1 MIKEGR
7 TSSNKLNYVTELGN
21 IIDGMKSD
29 IEKKGTVNWDEIT
42 KDNSK
47 ALLIGHEIDKIA
59 NHISDKSELRDL
71 YFAVLGGKIQKDR
84 TVGKGKITVEPLN
97 ENETINF
104 YNSVKQFANK
114 KHIVLHEEGKINN
127 KIDEM
132 SAKIEQNKI
141 ITIKNKIEKS
151 DSVYSTFEK
160 IISSEFDR
168 TDILD
173 NNRFRGGKAS
183 NSKEWNGFAKQ
194 ITDMKEYFDI
204 MRNEKK
210 DDLETSNTHMKNAII
225 LTEDLSLK
233 AQLYVVEKEGQF
245 IAGSSDSGKARL
257 EFAREMISISERMKI
272 ANEII
277 KNDKLNIDLSANGL
291 NISKQ
296 QMIDMV
302 TNGEYVKSTYLAS
315 YNAFSSNGM
324 KNLTSGRIRD
334 NESLTEY
341 ISSAVA
347 AEKLADRAANQALAK
362 QGGKY
367 NTPESKQFFVQNY
380 KKQLFNSTQF
390 IDYLKKKNFNTP
402 EKVAAIDSV
411 EMNADFKKHVIDKVS
426 VKIGEKAVKSADAMN
441 KMKENL
447 QNIRQAGNPK
457 IKNPQIKVT
466 QAKGPMA

>member
-302 TNGEYVKSTYLAS
+302 TNGEYVKSTYLA
-315 YNAFSSNGM
+315 
-324 KNLTSGRIRD
+324 
-334 NESLTEY
+334 
-341 ISSAVA
+341 
-347 AEKLADRAANQALAK
+347 
-362 QGGKY
+362 
-367 NTPESKQFFVQNY
+367 
-380 KKQLFNSTQF
+380 
-390 IDYLKKKNFNTP
+390 
-402 EKVAAIDSV
+402 
-411 EMNADFKKHVIDKVS
+411 
-426 VKIGEKAVKSADAMN
+426 
-441 KMKENL
+441 
-447 QNIRQAGNPK
+447 
-457 IKNPQIKVT
+457 
-466 QAKGPMA
+466 

>member
-1 MIKEGR
+1 
-7 TSSNKLNYVTELGN
+7 
-21 IIDGMKSD
+21 
-29 IEKKGTVNWDEIT
+29 
-42 KDNSK
+42 
-47 ALLIGHEIDKIA
+47 
-59 NHISDKSELRDL
+59 
-71 YFAVLGGKIQKDR
+71 
-84 TVGKGKITVEPLN
+84 
-97 ENETINF
+97 
-104 YNSVKQFANK
+104 
-114 KHIVLHEEGKINN
+114 
-127 KIDEM
+127 
-132 SAKIEQNKI
+132 
-141 ITIKNKIEKS
+141 
-151 DSVYSTFEK
+151 
-160 IISSEFDR
+160 
-168 TDILD
+168 
-173 NNRFRGGKAS
+173 
-183 NSKEWNGFAKQ
+183 
-194 ITDMKEYFDI
+194 
-204 MRNEKK
+204 
-210 DDLETSNTHMKNAII
+210 MKNAII

-426 VKIGEKAVKSADAMN
+426 VKIGEKAVKSADVMN

>member
-210 DDLETSNTHMKNAII
+210 DDHETSNTHMKNAII

-302 TNGEYVKSTYLAS
+302 TNGENVKSTYLA
-315 YNAFSSNGM
+315 
-324 KNLTSGRIRD
+324 
-334 NESLTEY
+334 
-341 ISSAVA
+341 
-347 AEKLADRAANQALAK
+347 
-362 QGGKY
+362 
-367 NTPESKQFFVQNY
+367 
-380 KKQLFNSTQF
+380 
-390 IDYLKKKNFNTP
+390 
-402 EKVAAIDSV
+402 
-411 EMNADFKKHVIDKVS
+411 
-426 VKIGEKAVKSADAMN
+426 
-441 KMKENL
+441 
-447 QNIRQAGNPK
+447 
-457 IKNPQIKVT
+457 
-466 QAKGPMA
+466 

>member
-1 MIKEGR
+1 
-7 TSSNKLNYVTELGN
+7 
-21 IIDGMKSD
+21 MK
-29 IEKKGTVNWDEIT
+29 KKGTVNWDEIT

-302 TNGEYVKSTYLAS
+302 TNGEYVKSTYLA
-315 YNAFSSNGM
+315 
-324 KNLTSGRIRD
+324 
-334 NESLTEY
+334 
-341 ISSAVA
+341 
-347 AEKLADRAANQALAK
+347 
-362 QGGKY
+362 
-367 NTPESKQFFVQNY
+367 
-380 KKQLFNSTQF
+380 
-390 IDYLKKKNFNTP
+390 
-402 EKVAAIDSV
+402 
-411 EMNADFKKHVIDKVS
+411 
-426 VKIGEKAVKSADAMN
+426 
-441 KMKENL
+441 
-447 QNIRQAGNPK
+447 
-457 IKNPQIKVT
+457 
-466 QAKGPMA
+466 

>member
-233 AQLYVVEKEGQF
+233 AQLYVVEKEG
-245 IAGSSDSGKARL
+245 SSDSGKARL

-302 TNGEYVKSTYLAS
+302 TNGEYVKSTYLA
-315 YNAFSSNGM
+315 
-324 KNLTSGRIRD
+324 
-334 NESLTEY
+334 
-341 ISSAVA
+341 
-347 AEKLADRAANQALAK
+347 
-362 QGGKY
+362 
-367 NTPESKQFFVQNY
+367 
-380 KKQLFNSTQF
+380 
-390 IDYLKKKNFNTP
+390 
-402 EKVAAIDSV
+402 
-411 EMNADFKKHVIDKVS
+411 
-426 VKIGEKAVKSADAMN
+426 
-441 KMKENL
+441 
-447 QNIRQAGNPK
+447 
-457 IKNPQIKVT
+457 
-466 QAKGPMA
+466 

>member
-84 TVGKGKITVEPLN
+84 TVGKGKITEEPLN

-210 DDLETSNTHMKNAII
+210 DDHETSNTHMKNAII

-302 TNGEYVKSTYLAS
+302 TNGEYVKSTYLA
-315 YNAFSSNGM
+315 
-324 KNLTSGRIRD
+324 
-334 NESLTEY
+334 
-341 ISSAVA
+341 
-347 AEKLADRAANQALAK
+347 
-362 QGGKY
+362 
-367 NTPESKQFFVQNY
+367 
-380 KKQLFNSTQF
+380 
-390 IDYLKKKNFNTP
+390 
-402 EKVAAIDSV
+402 
-411 EMNADFKKHVIDKVS
+411 
-426 VKIGEKAVKSADAMN
+426 
-441 KMKENL
+441 
-447 QNIRQAGNPK
+447 
-457 IKNPQIKVT
+457 
-466 QAKGPMA
+466 

>member
-210 DDLETSNTHMKNAII
+210 DDHETSNTHMKNAII

-277 KNDKLNIDLSANGL
+277 KNDKLNIDLSAHHIMHFL
-291 NISKQ
+291 
-296 QMIDMV
+296 QM
-302 TNGEYVKSTYLAS
+302 E
-315 YNAFSSNGM
+315 
-324 KNLTSGRIRD
+324 
-334 NESLTEY
+334 
-341 ISSAVA
+341 
-347 AEKLADRAANQALAK
+347 
-362 QGGKY
+362 
-367 NTPESKQFFVQNY
+367 
-380 KKQLFNSTQF
+380 
-390 IDYLKKKNFNTP
+390 
-402 EKVAAIDSV
+402 
-411 EMNADFKKHVIDKVS
+411 
-426 VKIGEKAVKSADAMN
+426 
-441 KMKENL
+441 
-447 QNIRQAGNPK
+447 
-457 IKNPQIKVT
+457 
-466 QAKGPMA
+466 

>member
-173 NNRFRGGKAS
+173 NNRFCGGKAS

-277 KNDKLNIDLSANGL
+277 KNDKLNIYLSANGL

-302 TNGEYVKSTYLAS
+302 TNGEYVKSTYLA
-315 YNAFSSNGM
+315 
-324 KNLTSGRIRD
+324 
-334 NESLTEY
+334 
-341 ISSAVA
+341 
-347 AEKLADRAANQALAK
+347 
-362 QGGKY
+362 
-367 NTPESKQFFVQNY
+367 
-380 KKQLFNSTQF
+380 
-390 IDYLKKKNFNTP
+390 
-402 EKVAAIDSV
+402 
-411 EMNADFKKHVIDKVS
+411 
-426 VKIGEKAVKSADAMN
+426 
-441 KMKENL
+441 
-447 QNIRQAGNPK
+447 
-457 IKNPQIKVT
+457 
-466 QAKGPMA
+466 

>member
-42 KDNSK
+42 KDNLK

-210 DDLETSNTHMKNAII
+210 DDHETSNTHMKNAII

-302 TNGEYVKSTYLAS
+302 TNGEYVKSTYLA
-315 YNAFSSNGM
+315 
-324 KNLTSGRIRD
+324 
-334 NESLTEY
+334 
-341 ISSAVA
+341 
-347 AEKLADRAANQALAK
+347 
-362 QGGKY
+362 
-367 NTPESKQFFVQNY
+367 
-380 KKQLFNSTQF
+380 
-390 IDYLKKKNFNTP
+390 
-402 EKVAAIDSV
+402 
-411 EMNADFKKHVIDKVS
+411 
-426 VKIGEKAVKSADAMN
+426 
-441 KMKENL
+441 
-447 QNIRQAGNPK
+447 
-457 IKNPQIKVT
+457 
-466 QAKGPMA
+466 

>member
-21 IIDGMKSD
+21 IIDGIKSD

-173 NNRFRGGKAS
+173 NNRFCGGKAS

-210 DDLETSNTHMKNAII
+210 DDHETSNTHMKNAII

-302 TNGEYVKSTYLAS
+302 TNGEYVKSTYLA
-315 YNAFSSNGM
+315 
-324 KNLTSGRIRD
+324 
-334 NESLTEY
+334 
-341 ISSAVA
+341 
-347 AEKLADRAANQALAK
+347 
-362 QGGKY
+362 
-367 NTPESKQFFVQNY
+367 
-380 KKQLFNSTQF
+380 
-390 IDYLKKKNFNTP
+390 
-402 EKVAAIDSV
+402 
-411 EMNADFKKHVIDKVS
+411 
-426 VKIGEKAVKSADAMN
+426 
-441 KMKENL
+441 
-447 QNIRQAGNPK
+447 
-457 IKNPQIKVT
+457 
-466 QAKGPMA
+466 

>member
-277 KNDKLNIDLSANGL
+277 KNDKLNIYLSANGL

-302 TNGEYVKSTYLAS
+302 TNGEYVKSTYLA
-315 YNAFSSNGM
+315 
-324 KNLTSGRIRD
+324 
-334 NESLTEY
+334 
-341 ISSAVA
+341 
-347 AEKLADRAANQALAK
+347 
-362 QGGKY
+362 
-367 NTPESKQFFVQNY
+367 
-380 KKQLFNSTQF
+380 
-390 IDYLKKKNFNTP
+390 
-402 EKVAAIDSV
+402 
-411 EMNADFKKHVIDKVS
+411 
-426 VKIGEKAVKSADAMN
+426 
-441 KMKENL
+441 
-447 QNIRQAGNPK
+447 
-457 IKNPQIKVT
+457 
-466 QAKGPMA
+466 

>member
-257 EFAREMISISERMKI
+257 EFAREMISILERMKI

-302 TNGEYVKSTYLAS
+302 TNGEYVKSTYLA
-315 YNAFSSNGM
+315 
-324 KNLTSGRIRD
+324 
-334 NESLTEY
+334 
-341 ISSAVA
+341 
-347 AEKLADRAANQALAK
+347 
-362 QGGKY
+362 
-367 NTPESKQFFVQNY
+367 
-380 KKQLFNSTQF
+380 
-390 IDYLKKKNFNTP
+390 
-402 EKVAAIDSV
+402 
-411 EMNADFKKHVIDKVS
+411 
-426 VKIGEKAVKSADAMN
+426 
-441 KMKENL
+441 
-447 QNIRQAGNPK
+447 
-457 IKNPQIKVT
+457 
-466 QAKGPMA
+466 

>member
-173 NNRFRGGKAS
+173 NNRFCGGKAS

-210 DDLETSNTHMKNAII
+210 DDHETSNTHMKNAII

-277 KNDKLNIDLSANGL
+277 KNDKLNIYLSANGL

-302 TNGEYVKSTYLAS
+302 TNGEYVKSTYLA
-315 YNAFSSNGM
+315 
-324 KNLTSGRIRD
+324 
-334 NESLTEY
+334 
-341 ISSAVA
+341 
-347 AEKLADRAANQALAK
+347 
-362 QGGKY
+362 
-367 NTPESKQFFVQNY
+367 
-380 KKQLFNSTQF
+380 
-390 IDYLKKKNFNTP
+390 
-402 EKVAAIDSV
+402 
-411 EMNADFKKHVIDKVS
+411 
-426 VKIGEKAVKSADAMN
+426 
-441 KMKENL
+441 
-447 QNIRQAGNPK
+447 
-457 IKNPQIKVT
+457 
-466 QAKGPMA
+466 

>member
-210 DDLETSNTHMKNAII
+210 DDHETSNTHMKNAII

-257 EFAREMISISERMKI
+257 EFAREMISILERMKI

-296 QMIDMV
+296 QMMDMV
-302 TNGEYVKSTYLAS
+302 TNGEYVKSTYLA
-315 YNAFSSNGM
+315 
-324 KNLTSGRIRD
+324 
-334 NESLTEY
+334 
-341 ISSAVA
+341 
-347 AEKLADRAANQALAK
+347 
-362 QGGKY
+362 
-367 NTPESKQFFVQNY
+367 
-380 KKQLFNSTQF
+380 
-390 IDYLKKKNFNTP
+390 
-402 EKVAAIDSV
+402 
-411 EMNADFKKHVIDKVS
+411 
-426 VKIGEKAVKSADAMN
+426 
-441 KMKENL
+441 
-447 QNIRQAGNPK
+447 
-457 IKNPQIKVT
+457 
-466 QAKGPMA
+466 

>member
-173 NNRFRGGKAS
+173 NNRFCGGKAS

-210 DDLETSNTHMKNAII
+210 DDHETSNTHMKNAII

-302 TNGEYVKSTYLAS
+302 TNGEYVKSTYLA
-315 YNAFSSNGM
+315 
-324 KNLTSGRIRD
+324 
-334 NESLTEY
+334 
-341 ISSAVA
+341 
-347 AEKLADRAANQALAK
+347 
-362 QGGKY
+362 
-367 NTPESKQFFVQNY
+367 
-380 KKQLFNSTQF
+380 
-390 IDYLKKKNFNTP
+390 
-402 EKVAAIDSV
+402 
-411 EMNADFKKHVIDKVS
+411 
-426 VKIGEKAVKSADAMN
+426 
-441 KMKENL
+441 
-447 QNIRQAGNPK
+447 
-457 IKNPQIKVT
+457 
-466 QAKGPMA
+466 

>member
-210 DDLETSNTHMKNAII
+210 DDHETSNTHMKNAII

-257 EFAREMISISERMKI
+257 EFAREMISILERMKI

-302 TNGEYVKSTYLAS
+302 TNGEYVKSTY
-315 YNAFSSNGM
+315 
-324 KNLTSGRIRD
+324 
-334 NESLTEY
+334 
-341 ISSAVA
+341 
-347 AEKLADRAANQALAK
+347 RA
-362 QGGKY
+362 
-367 NTPESKQFFVQNY
+367 
-380 KKQLFNSTQF
+380 
-390 IDYLKKKNFNTP
+390 
-402 EKVAAIDSV
+402 
-411 EMNADFKKHVIDKVS
+411 
-426 VKIGEKAVKSADAMN
+426 
-441 KMKENL
+441 
-447 QNIRQAGNPK
+447 
-457 IKNPQIKVT
+457 
-466 QAKGPMA
+466 

>member
-42 KDNSK
+42 NDNSK

-210 DDLETSNTHMKNAII
+210 DDHETSNTHMKNAII

-302 TNGEYVKSTYLAS
+302 TNGEYVKSTYLA
-315 YNAFSSNGM
+315 
-324 KNLTSGRIRD
+324 
-334 NESLTEY
+334 
-341 ISSAVA
+341 
-347 AEKLADRAANQALAK
+347 
-362 QGGKY
+362 
-367 NTPESKQFFVQNY
+367 
-380 KKQLFNSTQF
+380 
-390 IDYLKKKNFNTP
+390 
-402 EKVAAIDSV
+402 
-411 EMNADFKKHVIDKVS
+411 
-426 VKIGEKAVKSADAMN
+426 
-441 KMKENL
+441 
-447 QNIRQAGNPK
+447 
-457 IKNPQIKVT
+457 
-466 QAKGPMA
+466 

>member
-183 NSKEWNGFAKQ
+183 NSKEWNGFVKQ

-210 DDLETSNTHMKNAII
+210 DDHETSNTHMKNAII

-302 TNGEYVKSTYLAS
+302 TNGEYVKSTYLA
-315 YNAFSSNGM
+315 
-324 KNLTSGRIRD
+324 
-334 NESLTEY
+334 
-341 ISSAVA
+341 
-347 AEKLADRAANQALAK
+347 
-362 QGGKY
+362 
-367 NTPESKQFFVQNY
+367 
-380 KKQLFNSTQF
+380 
-390 IDYLKKKNFNTP
+390 
-402 EKVAAIDSV
+402 
-411 EMNADFKKHVIDKVS
+411 
-426 VKIGEKAVKSADAMN
+426 
-441 KMKENL
+441 
-447 QNIRQAGNPK
+447 
-457 IKNPQIKVT
+457 
-466 QAKGPMA
+466 

>member
-7 TSSNKLNYVTELGN
+7 TTSNKLNYVTELGN

-173 NNRFRGGKAS
+173 NNRFCGGKAS

-210 DDLETSNTHMKNAII
+210 DDHETSNTHMKNAII

-302 TNGEYVKSTYLAS
+302 TNGEYVKSTYLA
-315 YNAFSSNGM
+315 
-324 KNLTSGRIRD
+324 
-334 NESLTEY
+334 
-341 ISSAVA
+341 
-347 AEKLADRAANQALAK
+347 
-362 QGGKY
+362 
-367 NTPESKQFFVQNY
+367 
-380 KKQLFNSTQF
+380 
-390 IDYLKKKNFNTP
+390 
-402 EKVAAIDSV
+402 
-411 EMNADFKKHVIDKVS
+411 
-426 VKIGEKAVKSADAMN
+426 
-441 KMKENL
+441 
-447 QNIRQAGNPK
+447 
-457 IKNPQIKVT
+457 
-466 QAKGPMA
+466 

>member
-71 YFAVLGGKIQKDR
+71 YFAVLGGKIQQDR

-141 ITIKNKIEKS
+141 NTIKNKIEKS

-183 NSKEWNGFAKQ
+183 NSKEWICK
-194 ITDMKEYFDI
+194 
-204 MRNEKK
+204 
-210 DDLETSNTHMKNAII
+210 
-225 LTEDLSLK
+225 
-233 AQLYVVEKEGQF
+233 
-245 IAGSSDSGKARL
+245 
-257 EFAREMISISERMKI
+257 
-272 ANEII
+272 
-277 KNDKLNIDLSANGL
+277 
-291 NISKQ
+291 
-296 QMIDMV
+296 
-302 TNGEYVKSTYLAS
+302 TNY
-315 YNAFSSNGM
+315 
-324 KNLTSGRIRD
+324 
-334 NESLTEY
+334 
-341 ISSAVA
+341 
-347 AEKLADRAANQALAK
+347 
-362 QGGKY
+362 
-367 NTPESKQFFVQNY
+367 
-380 KKQLFNSTQF
+380 
-390 IDYLKKKNFNTP
+390 
-402 EKVAAIDSV
+402 
-411 EMNADFKKHVIDKVS
+411 
-426 VKIGEKAVKSADAMN
+426 
-441 KMKENL
+441 
-447 QNIRQAGNPK
+447 
-457 IKNPQIKVT
+457 
-466 QAKGPMA
+466 

>member
-114 KHIVLHEEGKINN
+114 KHIVLHEECKINN

-233 AQLYVVEKEGQF
+233 A
-245 IAGSSDSGKARL
+245 
-257 EFAREMISISERMKI
+257 
-272 ANEII
+272 
-277 KNDKLNIDLSANGL
+277 
-291 NISKQ
+291 
-296 QMIDMV
+296 
-302 TNGEYVKSTYLAS
+302 
-315 YNAFSSNGM
+315 
-324 KNLTSGRIRD
+324 
-334 NESLTEY
+334 
-341 ISSAVA
+341 
-347 AEKLADRAANQALAK
+347 
-362 QGGKY
+362 
-367 NTPESKQFFVQNY
+367 
-380 KKQLFNSTQF
+380 
-390 IDYLKKKNFNTP
+390 
-402 EKVAAIDSV
+402 
-411 EMNADFKKHVIDKVS
+411 
-426 VKIGEKAVKSADAMN
+426 
-441 KMKENL
+441 
-447 QNIRQAGNPK
+447 
-457 IKNPQIKVT
+457 
-466 QAKGPMA
+466 

>member
-210 DDLETSNTHMKNAII
+210 DDHETSNTHMKNAII

-302 TNGEYVKSTYLAS
+302 TNGEYVKSTYLA
-315 YNAFSSNGM
+315 
-324 KNLTSGRIRD
+324 
-334 NESLTEY
+334 
-341 ISSAVA
+341 
-347 AEKLADRAANQALAK
+347 
-362 QGGKY
+362 
-367 NTPESKQFFVQNY
+367 
-380 KKQLFNSTQF
+380 
-390 IDYLKKKNFNTP
+390 
-402 EKVAAIDSV
+402 
-411 EMNADFKKHVIDKVS
+411 
-426 VKIGEKAVKSADAMN
+426 
-441 KMKENL
+441 
-447 QNIRQAGNPK
+447 
-457 IKNPQIKVT
+457 
-466 QAKGPMA
+466 

>member
-210 DDLETSNTHMKNAII
+210 DDLETSN
-225 LTEDLSLK
+225 
-233 AQLYVVEKEGQF
+233 
-245 IAGSSDSGKARL
+245 
-257 EFAREMISISERMKI
+257 
-272 ANEII
+272 
-277 KNDKLNIDLSANGL
+277 GL

-302 TNGEYVKSTYLAS
+302 TNGEYVKSTYLA
-315 YNAFSSNGM
+315 
-324 KNLTSGRIRD
+324 
-334 NESLTEY
+334 
-341 ISSAVA
+341 
-347 AEKLADRAANQALAK
+347 
-362 QGGKY
+362 
-367 NTPESKQFFVQNY
+367 
-380 KKQLFNSTQF
+380 
-390 IDYLKKKNFNTP
+390 
-402 EKVAAIDSV
+402 
-411 EMNADFKKHVIDKVS
+411 
-426 VKIGEKAVKSADAMN
+426 
-441 KMKENL
+441 
-447 QNIRQAGNPK
+447 
-457 IKNPQIKVT
+457 
-466 QAKGPMA
+466 

>member
-47 ALLIGHEIDKIA
+47 ALLIGHKIDKIA

-104 YNSVKQFANK
+104 YNSVKQFENK

-204 MRNEKK
+204 MRNEK
-210 DDLETSNTHMKNAII
+210 
-225 LTEDLSLK
+225 
-233 AQLYVVEKEGQF
+233 
-245 IAGSSDSGKARL
+245 
-257 EFAREMISISERMKI
+257 RMTT
-272 ANEII
+272 
-277 KNDKLNIDLSANGL
+277 KL
-291 NISKQ
+291 
-296 QMIDMV
+296 
-302 TNGEYVKSTYLAS
+302 
-315 YNAFSSNGM
+315 
-324 KNLTSGRIRD
+324 
-334 NESLTEY
+334 
-341 ISSAVA
+341 
-347 AEKLADRAANQALAK
+347 
-362 QGGKY
+362 
-367 NTPESKQFFVQNY
+367 
-380 KKQLFNSTQF
+380 
-390 IDYLKKKNFNTP
+390 
-402 EKVAAIDSV
+402 
-411 EMNADFKKHVIDKVS
+411 VIH
-426 VKIGEKAVKSADAMN
+426 
-441 KMKENL
+441 
-447 QNIRQAGNPK
+447 
-457 IKNPQIKVT
+457 T
-466 QAKGPMA
+466 

>member
-21 IIDGMKSD
+21 IIDGIKSD

-210 DDLETSNTHMKNAII
+210 DDHETSNTHMKNAII

-302 TNGEYVKSTYLAS
+302 TNGEYVKSTYLA
-315 YNAFSSNGM
+315 
-324 KNLTSGRIRD
+324 
-334 NESLTEY
+334 
-341 ISSAVA
+341 
-347 AEKLADRAANQALAK
+347 
-362 QGGKY
+362 
-367 NTPESKQFFVQNY
+367 
-380 KKQLFNSTQF
+380 
-390 IDYLKKKNFNTP
+390 
-402 EKVAAIDSV
+402 
-411 EMNADFKKHVIDKVS
+411 
-426 VKIGEKAVKSADAMN
+426 
-441 KMKENL
+441 
-447 QNIRQAGNPK
+447 
-457 IKNPQIKVT
+457 
-466 QAKGPMA
+466 

>member
-210 DDLETSNTHMKNAII
+210 DDHETSNTHMKNAII

-296 QMIDMV
+296 QMIDLV
-302 TNGEYVKSTYLAS
+302 TNGEYVKSTYLA
-315 YNAFSSNGM
+315 
-324 KNLTSGRIRD
+324 
-334 NESLTEY
+334 
-341 ISSAVA
+341 
-347 AEKLADRAANQALAK
+347 
-362 QGGKY
+362 
-367 NTPESKQFFVQNY
+367 
-380 KKQLFNSTQF
+380 
-390 IDYLKKKNFNTP
+390 
-402 EKVAAIDSV
+402 
-411 EMNADFKKHVIDKVS
+411 
-426 VKIGEKAVKSADAMN
+426 
-441 KMKENL
+441 
-447 QNIRQAGNPK
+447 
-457 IKNPQIKVT
+457 
-466 QAKGPMA
+466 

>member
-42 KDNSK
+42 NDNSK

-302 TNGEYVKSTYLAS
+302 TNGEYVKSTYLA
-315 YNAFSSNGM
+315 
-324 KNLTSGRIRD
+324 
-334 NESLTEY
+334 
-341 ISSAVA
+341 
-347 AEKLADRAANQALAK
+347 
-362 QGGKY
+362 
-367 NTPESKQFFVQNY
+367 
-380 KKQLFNSTQF
+380 
-390 IDYLKKKNFNTP
+390 
-402 EKVAAIDSV
+402 
-411 EMNADFKKHVIDKVS
+411 
-426 VKIGEKAVKSADAMN
+426 
-441 KMKENL
+441 
-447 QNIRQAGNPK
+447 
-457 IKNPQIKVT
+457 
-466 QAKGPMA
+466 